1 MNVIFYFHDDDCIDM
16 IAILAQVAEIVR
28 PTTISVACIFFSS
41 LNRAC
46 HGEGQAS
53 LKLN

>member
-1 MNVIFYFHDDDCIDM
+1 MNLIFYFHDDDCIDM
-16 IAILAQVAEIVR
+16 IAILAEIVR
-28 PTTISVACIFFSS
+28 PTTISVACIFFPS